1 VKRQQWAA
9 ALTGVLL
16 AGCGGGSS
24 SKASTEDSRPVAS
37 TTSTAAAA
45 AASPAPSG
53 AGDAVTAKLFTFS
66 PTPLTVRAGTKVTW
80 TNDDQILHTVT
91 SGSPPPGSADGT
103 FNGPMEGKGTFFAF
117 TFERPGTYRYFC
129 MRHNQMT
136 GQVDVS

>member
-1 VKRQQWAA
+1 MNKEPWA
-9 ALTGVLL
+9 VLL
-16 AGCGGGSS
+16 AGVVVAGCGGGSS
-24 SKASTEDSRPVAS
+24 SKEGQP
-37 TTSTAAAA
+37 
-45 AASPAPSG
+45 AASSSSPSSLPAVSSAPSG

-66 PTPLTVRAGTKVTW
+66 PTPLTVKAGTKVTW

-103 FNGPMEGKGTFFAF
+103 FNGPMDGKGTSFAF